1 MMTVKQIY
9 DELMSH
15 DAEWRR
21 AFFELVKV
29 FKEAK
34 PEHQT
39 MILNALKEMNE
50 QRGGGSHDIR

>member
-1 MMTVKQIY
+1 MTVKQIY

-15 DAEWRR
+15 SPEWRR

-34 PEHQT
+34 PEHRE
-39 MILNALKEMNE
+39 MILKMLKERN
-50 QRGGGSHDIR
+50 

>member
-1 MMTVKQIY
+1 MTVKQIY

-15 DAEWRR
+15 SPEWRR

-34 PEHQT
+34 PEHQL
-39 MILNALKEMNE
+39 MILNTLKEMNT
-50 QRGGGSHDIR
+50 QRGDGSHDVR